1 MEIKDADPD
10 HVLEKVVN
18 HEMLDNVFFWCRNR
32 DVMKRIRSL
41 EPQAQLMATRWMFP
55 NLESTIA
62 DYQANIVEYELGR
75 DDFSEIPKCQSL
87 GVKVMAFSL
96 THDLEQLRRI
106 EVVNA
111 DLVNLDRPD
120 LFKLLSLYPQSL
132 RS

>member
-1 MEIKDADPD
+1 
-10 HVLEKVVN
+10 VVA
-18 HEMLDNVFFWCRNR
+18 HEMLDSVFFWCRNR
-32 DVMKRIRSL
+32 DVMKRMRSL

-55 NLESTIA
+55 DLESTIA

-87 GVKVMAFSL
+87 GVKAMAFSL
-96 THDLEQLRRI
+96 THDPEKLRQI
-106 EVVNA
+106 QAVHA

>member
-10 HVLEKVVN
+10 QVLEKVVA
-18 HEMLDNVFFWCRNR
+18 HEMLDSVFFWCRNR
-32 DVMKRIRSL
+32 DVMKRMRSL

-55 NLESTIA
+55 DLESTIA

-87 GVKVMAFSL
+87 GVKAMTFSL
-96 THDLEQLRRI
+96 THDPEKLLQI
-106 EVVNA
+106 QAVNA

-120 LFKLLSLYPQSL
+120 LFKLLSLYPKSL

>member
-1 MEIKDADPD
+1 
-10 HVLEKVVN
+10 
-18 HEMLDNVFFWCRNR
+18 MLDKVFFWCRNR
-32 DVMKRIRSL
+32 DVMKRMRSL

-55 NLESTIA
+55 DLESTIA

-75 DDFSEIPKCQSL
+75 DDFYEIPKCQSL
-87 GVKVMAFSL
+87 GVKAMAFSL
-96 THDLEQLRRI
+96 THDPEKLRQI
-106 EVVNA
+106 QAVNA

>member
-10 HVLEKVVN
+10 QVLERVVN

-41 EPQAQLMATRWMFP
+41 QPKAHLMATRWMFTD
-55 NLESTIA
+55 LESTIA

-75 DDFSEIPKCQSL
+75 DDFSEILKCQSL

-96 THDLEQLRRI
+96 THDPKKLRRI
-106 EVVNA
+106 QAVNA